1 MSPLLAVLL
10 AALAGT
16 TAPNLQWTERYF
28 GVGSAEEQAMA
39 CKAAKGHAD
48 GNSINACADRRGVRT
63 EAQFTECMCSAVAD
77 REHVCNVNLKVVCDA
92 SASGAAIPGTG
103 SDRGGELKG
112 RAGRVGTGRGPRVRG
127 RPGLE
132 ASKHPLEASWSAARP

>member
-1 MSPLLAVLL
+1 
-10 AALAGT
+10 
-16 TAPNLQWTERYF
+16 
-28 GVGSAEEQAMA
+28 
-39 CKAAKGHAD
+39 
-48 GNSINACADRRGVRT
+48 
-63 EAQFTECMCSAVAD
+63 VAD

-92 SASGAAIPGTG
+92 SASGAAIPGNG

-132 ASKHPLEASWSAARP
+132 ASKQQLEASSWSAARP